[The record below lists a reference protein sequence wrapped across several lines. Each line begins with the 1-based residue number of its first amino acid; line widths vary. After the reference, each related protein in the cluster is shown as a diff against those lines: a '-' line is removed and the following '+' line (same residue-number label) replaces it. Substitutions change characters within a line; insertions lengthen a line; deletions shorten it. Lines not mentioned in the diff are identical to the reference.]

1 MLMRISSNISPEG
14 KRNQGCCED
23 EQHPRMERGKRNKRL
38 CGWAMSGGLNGVQ
51 ASHGQTTD
59 WAGKSL
65 EEAGWKRFLV
75 LLVLASGV
83 VIWVQMDEHLAQG
96 GQALFTARIV

>member
-1 MLMRISSNISPEG
+1 
-14 KRNQGCCED
+14 
-23 EQHPRMERGKRNKRL
+23 
-38 CGWAMSGGLNGVQ
+38 VQ
-51 ASHGQTTD
+51 ASHGLTTD

-96 GQALFTARIV
+96 GQALFTARTA